1 MVLRRSNLAVVPF
14 ASNPHGSPI
23 ALRRRAVGQRVERGL
38 GPVSSLAVSLAIT
51 GRVRPLGF
59 ATGLFF
65 RLGLFTAALAA
76 VWVCLGMSAAV
87 AHAQPSPT
95 KVEPSKA
102 AAVANPEGKA
112 PANSAGPTVPTLSPL
127 ESEHLANL
135 RQVTQGMVKA
145 GEGYF
150 SPDGRDIVYQAVPQ
164 DYPFYQIYT
173 QPFAGGP
180 PRLVST
186 GRGRTTC
193 SYFSP
198 DGKRLLFASSHLDPQ
213 LEKTETAARA
223 RQEEDRRT
231 GARRRYEWDFD
242 PFMDLFESDL
252 DGGNRKQL
260 TSAYGYDAEGA
271 YSKDGKLIAFCRDSE
286 ADPKAPVSDARPKNP
301 DIYLMNADGSKVRRL
316 TSAPGY
322 DGGPFISPDGQWI
335 VFRSDRKKESYLQ
348 LYVIGIDG
356 KNETALTD
364 NDGVNWGPYWHP
376 TKPLLVWSGADH
388 SNPNARPNYDLWIM
402 RYSVEKGRMTPGKI
416 TRLTDSP
423 AADVLPVFS
432 PDGQRLMWTSTR
444 AADRSS
450 QLFTAELRGF

>member
-1 MVLRRSNLAVVPF
+1 MSRFS
-14 ASNPHGSPI
+14 
-23 ALRRRAVGQRVERGL
+23 
-38 GPVSSLAVSLAIT
+38 AI
-51 GRVRPLGF
+51 V
-59 ATGLFF
+59 AA
-65 RLGLFTAALAA
+65 AALA
-76 VWVCLGMSAAV
+76 WSSVCVGTAC
-87 AHAQPSPT
+87 AQPAGA
-95 KVEPSKA
+95 KVQAGNANSK
-102 AAVANPEGKA
+102 AVANGQASTA
-112 PANSAGPTVPTLSPL
+112 PAKTGAPAALTAPTSPSLSPL

-135 RQVTQGMVKA
+135 RQITQGMVKA

-150 SPDGRDIVYQAVPQ
+150 SPDGRTIVYQAVPQ
-164 DYPFYQIYT
+164 DYPLYQIYT
-173 QPFAGGP
+173 QPFDGGP
-180 PRLVST
+180 ARLIST

-213 LEKTETAARA
+213 LEKTESAARA

-260 TSAYGYDAEGA
+260 TTAYGYDAEGA

-301 DIYLMNADGSKVRRL
+301 DIYLMNSDGSNVRRL

-322 DGGPFISPDGQWI
+322 DGGPFISPDGQWV

-376 TKPLLVWSGADH
+376 SKPLIVWSGADH

-402 RYSVEKGRMTPGKI
+402 RYSVEKGRFAPGKI
-416 TRLTDSP
+416 TRLTDSS

>member
-1 MVLRRSNLAVVPF
+1 MVLRLSPF
-14 ASNPHGSPI
+14 QFHLSVFCLP
-23 ALRRRAVGQRVERGL
+23 ERWR
-38 GPVSSLAVSLAIT
+38 PAVS
-51 GRVRPLGF
+51 
-59 ATGLFF
+59 
-65 RLGLFTAALAA
+65 AALLGVAG
-76 VWVCLGMSAAV
+76 WVGVSLNHTEAL
-87 AHAQPSPT
+87 AQATTAPPAPSPT
-95 KVEPSKA
+95 ASPNNA
-102 AAVANPEGKA
+102 PNNA
-112 PANSAGPTVPTLSPL
+112 PALPPTLSPL
-127 ESEHLANL
+127 EAEHLSSL

-164 DYPFYQIYT
+164 NYPFYQIYT
-173 QPFAGGP
+173 QPFAGGS

-213 LEKTETAARA
+213 LDKTEAAARS

-260 TSAYGYDAEGA
+260 TATYGYDAEGA

-286 ADPKAPVSDARPKNP
+286 ADPKAPVGDARPKNP
-301 DIYLMNADGSKVRRL
+301 DIYLMNADGSNVRRL

-364 NDGVNWGPYWHP
+364 NEGVNWGPYWHP

-388 SNPNARPNYDLWIM
+388 SDPNARPNYDLWIM
-402 RYSVEKGRMTPGKI
+402 RYAVENGRFIPGKV